1 MSHQTNQAAITAL
14 NECATVCNHCF
25 SACLAEQDVTMLAA
39 CINLDRDCADICQ
52 VVSSFLSR
60 GSEHG
65 KHLLKECIE
74 ICEKCAAECEKHAHH
89 HEHCKQCAEAC
100 RRCAE
105 ACKAN
110 AA

>member
-1 MSHQTNQAAITAL
+1 MSHQTNQELIKAL
-14 NECATVCNHCF
+14 NECAAACNHCF
-25 SACLAEQDVTMLAA
+25 SACLADKDVNMVAA
-39 CINLDRDCADICQ
+39 CINADRDCADICQ
-52 VVSSFLSR
+52 TVSSFLSR
-60 GSEHG
+60 DSEHG

-89 HEHCKQCAEAC
+89 HEHCKLCAEAC
-100 RRCAE
+100 RKCAE